1 MPKRITRTKEQD
13 YKNFRSGFSC
23 GVSAAVFAMQLK
35 TLRLKKDVTLEET
48 AVATNLSVKCL
59 HGLESGDMIS
69 YMSLDTDDIFAL
81 AKYYDVSIDIR
92 FKSSNEVLEKSL
104 LDSIQVKTFQEETC

>member
-35 TLRLKKDVTLEET
+35 SLRLKKDVTLEET
-48 AVATNLSVKCL
+48 SEATNLSVKRL
-59 HGLESGDMIS
+59 QGLESGDMVS
-69 YMSLDTDDIFAL
+69 YMSLDADNILAL
-81 AKYYDVSIDIR
+81 AKYYDVAIDIQ